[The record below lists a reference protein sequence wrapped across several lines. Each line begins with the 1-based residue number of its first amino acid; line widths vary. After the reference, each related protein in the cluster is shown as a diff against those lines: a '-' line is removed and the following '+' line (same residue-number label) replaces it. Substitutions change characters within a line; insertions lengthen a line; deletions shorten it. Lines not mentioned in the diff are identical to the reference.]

1 MPALKSRHLALT
13 ALILC
18 TLFLLG
24 IGLGVW
30 NSHFFSEDAKFQN
43 FTEKLFQAE
52 AGGSTLNLHYTLA
65 NPEKYQIRQEEISLG
80 DVPADPTD
88 SYEQM
93 ERYEETLKSFSYE
106 DLSRDN
112 QLTLDLLLL
121 FFHTERSLGDNYLLE
136 EPLSPSLGI
145 QAQLPVLLAEYAFYD
160 KQDITDYLKL
170 LTCVEDYFQQI
181 LEFEKAKSE
190 AGLFRGDT
198 TLDRIL
204 EQCQSFLSSSS
215 ENCLLPVFEEKIQ
228 EFPGLSAKEKE
239 SCIASHKKII
249 ENSLIPAYEHLMSGL
264 ETLRGTGRNSAGL
277 RGFEHGREYYQ
288 YLLRSQVGIYASPE
302 SIEKRLY
309 RQLETDYKE
318 MSGLLQENPDLLL
331 RISSEDLPKEEPETI
346 LKDLESL
353 YQKDFPALDSPEYE
367 VKYVHESMEDFLSPA
382 FYLTPPIDTQTPNTI
397 YINRAST
404 TSNLELFTTLA
415 HEGFPGHLYQTV
427 YFSRENVDPVRHLF
441 TCGGYIEGWATYV
454 ESYAYGYADADPAL
468 TRLLWL
474 NRSIN
479 LNLYCLLDIGIH
491 YHGWDLSQV
500 TRYLR
505 LFGITDQEA
514 AREIFQYIIE
524 TPANYL
530 RYYVGY
536 LGFCDLKNAAE
547 KEEGNSFQLKEF
559 HRKVLEI
566 GPAPFP
572 ILQKYLLSGGSD
584 SRRISFFDPSGKQPP
599 HLYGTYLCRTCL
611 VDLISGI
618 GEKISAV
625 CPTRGSEPQSPL
637 CPDLL

>member
-1 MPALKSRHLALT
+1 MPALKSRRLALT

-190 AGLFRGDT
+190 AGLFMSDT

-228 EFPGLSAKEKE
+228 EFPGLSAKKRKA
-239 SCIASHKKII
+239 ASPPTKK
-249 ENSLIPAYEHLMSGL
+249 SSRTPDP
-264 ETLRGTGRNSAGL
+264 GL
-277 RGFEHGREYYQ
+277 RTPDVRAGDPPRNRQKFRRTSRFRTRTRI
-288 YLLRSQVGIYASPE
+288 LSISPAKPGGNLCL
-302 SIEKRLY
+302 SRIHRKALY

-331 RISSEDLPKEEPETI
+331 RISSEDLPKEE
-346 LKDLESL
+346 
-353 YQKDFPALDSPEYE
+353 
-367 VKYVHESMEDFLSPA
+367 
-382 FYLTPPIDTQTPNTI
+382 
-397 YINRAST
+397 
-404 TSNLELFTTLA
+404 
-415 HEGFPGHLYQTV
+415 
-427 YFSRENVDPVRHLF
+427 
-441 TCGGYIEGWATYV
+441 
-454 ESYAYGYADADPAL
+454 
-468 TRLLWL
+468 
-474 NRSIN
+474 
-479 LNLYCLLDIGIH
+479 
-491 YHGWDLSQV
+491 
-500 TRYLR
+500 
-505 LFGITDQEA
+505 
-514 AREIFQYIIE
+514 
-524 TPANYL
+524 
-530 RYYVGY
+530 
-536 LGFCDLKNAAE
+536 
-547 KEEGNSFQLKEF
+547 
-559 HRKVLEI
+559 
-566 GPAPFP
+566 
-572 ILQKYLLSGGSD
+572 
-584 SRRISFFDPSGKQPP
+584 RRPS
-599 HLYGTYLCRTCL
+599 
-611 VDLISGI
+611 
-618 GEKISAV
+618 
-625 CPTRGSEPQSPL
+625 
-637 CPDLL
+637 